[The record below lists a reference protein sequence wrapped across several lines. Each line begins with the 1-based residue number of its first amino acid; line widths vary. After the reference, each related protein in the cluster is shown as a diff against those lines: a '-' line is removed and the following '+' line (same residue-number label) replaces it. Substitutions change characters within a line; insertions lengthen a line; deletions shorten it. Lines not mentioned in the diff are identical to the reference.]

1 MADPVIVQELPN
13 RLRIRFDEGID
24 PETGKSILRSK
35 SYGNIKTGVP
45 PQVVYDFGVALAL
58 LCANPVVDYIFE
70 EDKAL
75 TS

>member
-45 PQVVYDFGVALAL
+45 HQVVYDFGVALAQ
-58 LCANPVVDYIFE
+58 LCANPAVEYVYE